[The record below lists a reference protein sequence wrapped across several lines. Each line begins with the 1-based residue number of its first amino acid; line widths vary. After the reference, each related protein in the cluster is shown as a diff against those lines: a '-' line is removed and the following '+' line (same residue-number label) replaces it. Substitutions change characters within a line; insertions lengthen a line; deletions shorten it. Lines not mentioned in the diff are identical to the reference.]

1 MCILFGEIALVT
13 EAALMGGGER
23 GHNWGELGGGSS
35 MEKVSISTKACLQP
49 APPATHTG
57 GRELS
62 DGVKA
67 YQDPAH

>member
-1 MCILFGEIALVT
+1 
-13 EAALMGGGER
+13 MGGGER

-35 MEKVSISTKACLQP
+35 MEKVSISAKACLQP
-49 APPATHTG
+49 APTATHTG